1 MRITITLTLVATL
14 LSVAP
19 QLRAQSLGD
28 LARHESDRRKTS
40 ATKGKTDKVYT
51 NKDLKPVIAPEPLN
65 SAANAAP
72 TSSAPGADVDAAAK
86 AETPAEA
93 KPVEVKD
100 EAYWRKRSKELST
113 KLEEDRILAD
123 ALQSRVNALTMDF
136 VNRDNPVERSRIE
149 SDRQRALSELDRLNK
164 AVTADQ
170 KALKD
175 LEDEARSSGVTPG
188 WLR

>member
-1 MRITITLTLVATL
+1 MRIRLTLTIAATL

-19 QLRAQSLGD
+19 QLYAQSLAD
-28 LARHESDRRKTS
+28 VARQESERRK
-40 ATKGKTDKVYT
+40 ATPKGKTGKVYT
-51 NKDLKPVIAPEPLN
+51 NGDLKPVLAPAPVD
-65 SAANAAP
+65 SAASTPAASAATAAP
-72 TSSAPGADVDAAAK
+72 AGDAAK
-86 AETPAEA
+86 TPADA

-100 EAYWRKRSKELST
+100 EAYWRKRSRELSA

-149 SDRQRALSELDRLNK
+149 SERQRTLSELDRLNK
-164 AVTADQ
+164 AVIADQ
-170 KALKD
+170 KAIKD
-175 LEDEARSSGVTPG
+175 FEDEARSTGVTPG